1 MTIKELQTHL
11 QTQINRLK
19 SRSRNWLI
27 ALGVAIVLVIILL
40 FTVFKRKDD
49 NPKIEALEIQL
60 QAEKARVQALE
71 EKLPLYDSLLA
82 NQQRQLDGNKKTQT
96 QIIHRYE
103 TIPTTVRDL
112 TREQLDRELSKY
124 DY

>member
-11 QTQINRLK
+11 QTQIDRLK

-27 ALGVAIVLVIILL
+27 AGGIAFMLVIILL

-82 NQQRQLDGNKKTQT
+82 NQQRQLDGNKKT
-96 QIIHRYE
+96 E
-103 TIPTTVRDL
+103 TIIKHHYDKIYVDVPKLNNNQLRDEI
-112 TREQLDRELSKY
+112 TNY
-124 DY
+124 